1 MYSSP
6 VRRSLQ
12 VAPPSARLACVRHAA
27 SVQSEPGS
35 NSSVQKLHSN
45 PRRRH
50 YSSSYKH
57 VLATF
62 YSVALPCD
70 YHKVFA
76 ERPHKTLLQIVKYL
90 RYLQPQA
97 TNAALNPTPASLT
110 ASTFRRAFRQR
121 RGRIIAPRQ
130 TASRRE
136 VDSGTGCSGNARRSC
151 LE

>member
-70 YHKVFA
+70 SHKVFA

-97 TNAALNPTPASLT
+97 TNAALNPNTRLT
-110 ASTFRRAFRQR
+110 HRIDLSSCVSSAKGADNSAAPNGVKTRSGQRHWLFRK
-121 RGRIIAPRQ
+121 
-130 TASRRE
+130 
-136 VDSGTGCSGNARRSC
+136 RSP
-151 LE
+151 